1 MNYIIKLIL
10 LASVFMTLQADE
22 LSTIRV
28 ASFPTYKSAVEG
40 IKKFETSVLYKKLLE
55 IKGRSIFKFLV
66 LKKGKYYV
74 IQLEPFQDLQIALEA
89 VNIIH
94 IMYKDAYI
102 NRVKLEQIV
111 RQSAKVE
118 IVEKVIIKEKP
129 IIVIKEK
136 NITKQVLQNDI
147 IKKEIKSESKYQCEE
162 NNVSLWKT
170 LFWITIILLIVTLQ
184 RLYIYRRNNKI
195 LVDENRELLDKYND
209 PFKDIDFDDID
220 IDLDSLD
227 LEIDFSK

>member
-129 IIVIKEK
+129 IIVTKEK